1 MFKKITLYVF
11 INIILIISTVLIFI
25 ASTWNN
31 ISLNEIIFHMNNKLT
46 GIDKRIIFKFC
57 LLIFLPLLIVNI
69 ILYTNKENDKKIFA
83 FVGFIFVIV
92 SIYFIYTLDV
102 ISYLKYYNKV
112 SLFIENNYVNPIKRP

>member
-11 INIILIISTVLIFI
+11 INIILVISTVLIFI

-31 ISLNEIIFHMNNKLT
+31 ISLNEIIFHMNNRLT

-57 LLIFLPLLIVNI
+57 LLIFLPLFILNIV
-69 ILYTNKENDKKIFA
+69 LYTNKKNTKKIFA

-92 SIYFIYTLDV
+92 YIL
-102 ISYLKYYNKV
+102 YLYSRCN
-112 SLFIENNYVNPIKRP
+112 

>member
-25 ASTWNN
+25 VSTWNN

-69 ILYTNKENDKKIFA
+69 ILYTNKENDKK
-83 FVGFIFVIV
+83 
-92 SIYFIYTLDV
+92 
-102 ISYLKYYNKV
+102 YLHLSDLY
-112 SLFIENNYVNPIKRP
+112 S